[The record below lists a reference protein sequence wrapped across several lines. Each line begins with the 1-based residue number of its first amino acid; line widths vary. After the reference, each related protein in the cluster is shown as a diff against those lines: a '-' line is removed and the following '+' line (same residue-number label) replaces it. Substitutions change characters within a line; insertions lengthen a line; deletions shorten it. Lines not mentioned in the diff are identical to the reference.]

1 MSALSTTSSP
11 AAPMTPQGD
20 YYLLAGIIDG
30 LRSDSLEIRS
40 ASAARIDEISV
51 GLGPQRTRNELL
63 PFLSDSIDDDDLVL
77 LKLSSSLPLLTPTH
91 LGGAEFMHLLLQ
103 PLQLLLTVEES
114 SVRTAAIES
123 LEKIVPSLPAGDID
137 QYLSPMLTRL
147 ATQEWF
153 TARISASL
161 ILPLLIPL
169 TEPANLPPLLT
180 LFTNLCNDDTP
191 MVRRHAS
198 KSLGAVLDGLVKGSG
213 ADNILSADSALH
225 TTILPLFTTL
235 SCDDQD
241 SVRLQT
247 TFNCISLTETLT
259 KTQKAGPALDAVVQQ
274 RILPLLKG
282 CIGDRSWRVRWTV
295 ASNFGSLTDFNLT
308 AEYVSLVTDNE
319 SEVRIAALSQLTTVT
334 TDANKD
340 EILECIKKMKEDPV
354 DTVRGELAGGITG
367 IADVFGKDGTTEGL
381 LPIMLALLRDEDSEV
396 RLRLISGLGKLNNV
410 VGLDLL
416 SQSLLPAVMDLAE
429 DGKWRVRLAI
439 IQEVPRLAN
448 DLGVSFFQDKF
459 CALCLAWLSDDCAS
473 IRAAAAENL
482 KELTTLFG
490 KEWCMERIMPFI
502 HELRTNNSYL
512 RRLTCL
518 HAVEKISMSLEQEVV
533 ASEMLPMAVGMAT
546 DTVPNIRFNVAKT
559 LENLCS
565 KCGSDVVAESI
576 VPVLDSLIEDSD
588 VDVKYF
594 ARTAKES
601 AQKIIQAA

>member
-1 MSALSTTSSP
+1 MSAPATSSSESLEY
-11 AAPMTPQGD
+11 MN
-20 YYLLAGIIDG
+20 LAKVIDG
-30 LRSDSLEIRS
+30 LRSESLEVRS
-40 ASAARIDEISV
+40 ASAAQIDSIST
-51 GLGPQRTRNELL
+51 GLGPERTRNELL

-77 LKLSSSLPLLTPTH
+77 LKLSSSLPLLTPAH
-91 LGGAEFMHLLLQ
+91 LGGPEYMHLLLS

-114 SVRTAAIES
+114 SVRTAAIAS
-123 LEKIVPSLPAGDID
+123 LSQIIPSLPPTDLE

-169 TEPANLPPLLT
+169 TEPNNLPPLLA

-198 KSLGAVLDGLVKGSG
+198 KSLGAVLEGLVKGSN
-213 ADNILSADSALH
+213 ASNILSADSALH

-259 KTQKAGPALDAVVQQ
+259 QTQKLGPALDAVVQQ

-282 CIGDRSWRVRWTV
+282 CISDRSWRVRWTV

-319 SEVRIAALSQLTTVT
+319 SEVRIAALSQLTTIT
-334 TDANKD
+334 NDSNKD
-340 EILECIKKMKEDPV
+340 EILECIKKIRDDPV
-354 DTVRGELAGGITG
+354 DGVRGELAGAITG

-429 DGKWRVRLAI
+429 DGKWR
-439 IQEVPRLAN
+439 
-448 DLGVSFFQDKF
+448 
-459 CALCLAWLSDDCAS
+459 
-473 IRAAAAENL
+473 
-482 KELTTLFG
+482 
-490 KEWCMERIMPFI
+490 
-502 HELRTNNSYL
+502 
-512 RRLTCL
+512 
-518 HAVEKISMSLEQEVV
+518 
-533 ASEMLPMAVGMAT
+533 
-546 DTVPNIRFNVAKT
+546 
-559 LENLCS
+559 
-565 KCGSDVVAESI
+565 
-576 VPVLDSLIEDSD
+576 
-588 VDVKYF
+588 
-594 ARTAKES
+594 
-601 AQKIIQAA
+601 